1 MHMKQVRIKLLVSQS
16 YKLKCNMGVPSPLDV
31 CQELVL
37 PTKIQN
43 IGTYSRYIGS
53 YIMSVSNN
61 VLTNRYKYHT
71 GREDFAIY

>member
-37 PTKIQN
+37 PTKIASTFFPN
-43 IGTYSRYIGS
+43 CFNS
-53 YIMSVSNN
+53 SVDLTPSFSN
-61 VLTNRYKYHT
+61 LD
-71 GREDFAIY
+71 GLIQAIL

>member
-1 MHMKQVRIKLLVSQS
+1 
-16 YKLKCNMGVPSPLDV
+16 MGVPSPLDV